1 MNRSTTVCT
10 LASLAMFGALAGPA
24 QAEPVAPAPSEA
36 ITEPKAQT
44 EEPTEKKICRS
55 ITITGSRIPQRKL
68 CKTKA
73 DWDATTEQ
81 TQDEMRDRQRST
93 RNWRPDAG

>member
-1 MNRSTTVCT
+1 MNRQATVCT
-10 LASLAMFGALAGPA
+10 LASLAMFGALAGPV
-24 QAEPVAPAPSEA
+24 QAEPVAPAPSENP
-36 ITEPKAQT
+36 TEPKAT
-44 EEPTEKKICRS
+44 AENPPEKKICRS
-55 ITITGSRIPQRKL
+55 IIITGSRIPQRKV
-68 CKTKA
+68 CKTKT